1 MLFESSRL
9 RGRVSALLIVLLPII
24 TGIVS
29 TTLSLLRMYTP
40 NTPFG
45 IVIIMIP
52 TYTFLSLF
60 LIAMSGFA
68 KYYNDTGIFR
78 NSLYAFITSITTGV
92 ASSVVMY
99 TFAAP
104 ILDELS
110 AYVASPGNIP
120 PLSLFLP
127 LLQVMA
133 IIWVVMS
140 VAAILNGFFY
150 RRAFYTLAE
159 KSENH
164 NFKQAGFFM
173 FIGGLLMIILI
184 GALLVFIGWIYAVLG
199 FFSMKEDVQTNS
211 V

>member
-1 MLFESSRL
+1 
-9 RGRVSALLIVLLPII
+9 
-24 TGIVS
+24 
-29 TTLSLLRMYTP
+29 
-40 NTPFG
+40 
-45 IVIIMIP
+45 MIP

-60 LIAMSGFA
+60 LTAMNGFA
-68 KYYNDTGIFR
+68 KHYNDTGIFK
-78 NSLYAFITSITTGV
+78 NSLYAFITSITTGI

-104 ILDELS
+104 ILDQLS
-110 AYVASPGNIP
+110 AYITSPGTIP
-120 PLSLFLP
+120 PLSLILY

-150 RRAFYTLAE
+150 RRAFYALAE
-159 KSENH
+159 KTENH